1 MLDRETPRGTKGQPG
16 ERARCGARIRRGRSW
31 RRASRTGVVRR
42 CLLAPYAVSPGR
54 PSGAGA
60 TANDVV
66 PEARG
71 LLIDEDADWGTTAP
85 VDPSHPLF
93 AGFRRAWRGG
103 ATRQRVR
110 RMVVAQ
116 RASECSMRAAARC
129 AAARL
134 GTDVVG
140 LMSGR
145 GSSAQRATAGDR
157 RASRHRQDRVA
168 RSGEIPGPGV
178 RNGYRR

>member
-1 MLDRETPRGTKGQPG
+1 MARRIAGPMLQIQVLGPCALLLGLVRTRGEPTPCPR
-16 ERARCGARIRRGRSW
+16 RAHLFTADGRRGPQVG
-31 RRASRTGVVRR
+31 RADARDGRAAQGRTGRLGVACFRERCASPRQSGRR
-42 CLLAPYAVSPGR
+42 L
-54 PSGAGA
+54 
-60 TANDVV
+60 
-66 PEARG
+66 RG
-71 LLIDEDADWGTTAP
+71 SSKAL
-85 VDPSHPLF
+85 
-93 AGFRRAWRGG
+93 

-110 RMVVAQ
+110 RMLVAQ